1 MLAFFSLPGGMEW
14 IVIAGVGLLI
24 FGRRLPEVARN
35 LGRTVVEFK
44 RGIRDVEDDIHRSS
58 NTPPPRIKPPRI
70 EQDEAPEDD
79 QAPEDATDQAESAE
93 SESKQE
99 SHP

>member
-1 MLAFFSLPGGMEW
+1 MVAFFSLPGGVEW

-44 RGIRDVEDDIHRSS
+44 RGIRDVENDIDRSS
-58 NTPPPRIKPPRI
+58 STPPRQIAPPRKDQHDTHPGT
-70 EQDEAPEDD
+70 EPAQEA
-79 QAPEDATDQAESAE
+79 
-93 SESKQE
+93 
-99 SHP
+99 HP

>member
-44 RGIRDVEDDIHRSS
+44 RGIRDVEDDINRNS
-58 NTPPPRIKPPRI
+58 NAPRRRIEPPRA
-70 EQDEAPEDD
+70 DHDHDD
-79 QAPEDATDQAESAE
+79 HESAQTE
-93 SESKQE
+93 SEQE
-99 SHP
+99 THP